1 MRQDNEKKF
10 DKETV
15 KMVRSI
21 QAGNNVEAY
30 KSLEKVIK
38 EKMSKRIDDA
48 LEN

>member
-1 MRQDNEKKF
+1 MRQDDKKF

-30 KSLEKVIK
+30 KSLEKIIK
-38 EKMSKRIDDA
+38 DKMSKRIDDA
-48 LEN
+48 LEG